1 MRDPARSLHR
11 PAPSCVDSFVKPL
24 LLASLVA
31 VAACQGG
38 RARATTPRPPEPTTV
53 STDLT
58 PGKDLSDAQPAP
70 GDPSG
75 DPGVRP
81 GTGGGKVYDLEE
93 IKLVV
98 SRDAGGEASIDAVSA
113 LSLLDQAQ
121 VAIKASR
128 PAEAIALYRR
138 LAAEFPTSRMA
149 PAALYDIGVLY
160 ERQGNVTEAIAA
172 YRDLVTRFPTGAES
186 LDAHLRIAG
195 LLAEKKDWKPADA
208 TLAEILARTDLAHA
222 ERLEAQARRGYVQLE
237 LGEVA
242 LAEASLRGAVATWT
256 RAQRIDDRYYIAMA
270 HYYLAE
276 LRHRDFAAVK
286 LRSAD
291 DLLKADLVKKEALA
305 AAAYDEWRET
315 LELQDPYWAMAA
327 GYQMSQIF
335 FELWQTAVTSPF
347 PDGLAAD
354 ARTYYTRDVHDRV
367 RRHLHTA
374 LDGHQMNVRLAGA
387 YDVVNAWSEASK
399 TRALQAAAIL
409 AREGRGELLPTVP
422 EIPGTAVK

>member
-1 MRDPARSLHR
+1 MHR
-11 PAPSCVDSFVKPL
+11 RASSCVDSPVKS
-24 LLASLVA
+24 LLAASFVA
-31 VAACQGG
+31 LAACRGSAQP
-38 RARATTPRPPEPTTV
+38 TTPRPPEPTSV

-58 PGKDLSDAQPAP
+58 PGKDLSEAQPAD
-70 GDPSG
+70 GATSG

-81 GTGGGKVYDLEE
+81 GTGGGRTYDLEE

-98 SRDAGGEASIDAVSA
+98 STDAGGEATIDAVSA
-113 LSLLDQAQ
+113 LALLDQAQ
-121 VAIKASR
+121 AALKASR

-160 ERQGNVTEAIAA
+160 ERQGDVVNAVAA

-195 LLAEKKDWKPADA
+195 LLAEKRDWKGADT
-208 TLAEILARTDLAHA
+208 TLAEILTRADLAHA

-237 LGEVA
+237 LGDTA
-242 LAEASLRGAVATWT
+242 LAETTLRAAVATWT

-305 AAAYDEWRET
+305 AAAYDEWREA
-315 LELQDPYWAMAA
+315 LELQDPYWALAS

-347 PDGLAAD
+347 PDGLGAN
-354 ARTYYTRDVHDRV
+354 ARAFYTTDVHDRV
-367 RRHLHTA
+367 RRHLQTA

-387 YDVVNAWSEASK
+387 YGVTNAWSEASK
-399 TRALQAAAIL
+399 TRALQAAGIL
-409 AREGRGELLPTVP
+409 AREARGEMVATVP
-422 EIPGTAVK
+422 ELPPTAQTGPVK